1 MIRVIETDLD
11 MSTQNFANFHLLPDE
26 TFVPVK
32 VFPVIAGIAVS
43 TAWRRAKLEP
53 DFPKPVRLGQR
64 CTRFRLGDIRRF
76 LAEREAGAVL

>member
-1 MIRVIETDLD
+1 
-11 MSTQNFANFHLLPDE
+11 MSQAIHVNEPMNSPNFENFHLLPDE

-53 DFPKPVRLGQR
+53 DFPKPVRLGSR

-76 LAEREAGAVL
+76 LAERAATSAG

>member
-1 MIRVIETDLD
+1 MIQAHQAFAPMPT
-11 MSTQNFANFHLLPDE
+11 SNFEKFHLLPDE

-32 VFPVIAGIAVS
+32 VFPLMAGIAVS

-53 DFPKPVRLGQR
+53 DFPKPVRLGRR

-76 LAEREAGAVL
+76 LTEREARSIA